1 MTRKARRPDP
11 KASGPVAGKSAGK
24 PTRSAPAPTAAA
36 PRAAP
41 PRPLG
46 RRVLGF
52 VARWCAVVAIWIAV
66 AVGAVVG
73 WYAIQ
78 LPPIG
83 QLEDMSRRPTVTVL
97 AADGSMLANY
107 GDLYGT
113 AYAVKDLPSYLPRA
127 VIAIEDRRFYSHF
140 GVDVIGLVRAAWVN
154 HRSGRVVQGGSTLTQ
169 QLAKNLFLTNE
180 RSFKRKIQEVL
191 LALWLEHRYSK
202 DQLLAIY
209 LNRVYLGAG
218 AYGVDAASRLYF
230 GKPATRISL
239 HEAAVLAGLLKAP
252 VRFSPARD
260 PERAAGR
267 ADIVLGAMVDAGF
280 ITPEQAETARGDM
293 VSIAHAAD
301 KRPGHYFADWISD
314 QLPGFVHFGDSD
326 LVVVSTLDPSLQRT
340 AEAQL
345 AATLDADSQRRK
357 ARQAAVVVL
366 GRDGAV
372 RAMVGGRDYGQTQFN
387 RAVTALRQPGSS
399 FKLFTF
405 LAALESG
412 MTPSST
418 VLDAP
423 IRVGGWSPENYEGRY
438 LGEVTLADA
447 LAHSLNSA
455 TVRLIQH
462 VGVHRVIAL
471 ARRLGITT
479 RIPDN
484 MSIALGTSEVSL
496 LELTGAY
503 AAVAGDGIG
512 VWPYGIAEV
521 RDRAG
526 HVLWRRSGSGPGRVL
541 EAETARGADLLL
553 GEVVRRGT
561 GKAAALAVHTAGK
574 TGTTQD
580 YRDAWF
586 VGYAGGL
593 TAGVWFGNDD
603 NSPMDK
609 VTGGDLP
616 AKLWHAI
623 MQPATGGS
631 QSAAAASPG
640 AQP

>member
-1 MTRKARRPDP
+1 
-11 KASGPVAGKSAGK
+11 
-24 PTRSAPAPTAAA
+24 
-36 PRAAP
+36 
-41 PRPLG
+41 
-46 RRVLGF
+46 
-52 VARWCAVVAIWIAV
+52 
-66 AVGAVVG
+66 
-73 WYAIQ
+73 
-78 LPPIG
+78 
-83 QLEDMSRRPTVTVL
+83 
-97 AADGSMLANY
+97 
-107 GDLYGT
+107 
-113 AYAVKDLPSYLPRA
+113 
-127 VIAIEDRRFYSHF
+127 
-140 GVDVIGLVRAAWVN
+140 
-154 HRSGRVVQGGSTLTQ
+154 
-169 QLAKNLFLTNE
+169 
-180 RSFKRKIQEVL
+180 
-191 LALWLEHRYSK
+191 
-202 DQLLAIY
+202 
-209 LNRVYLGAG
+209 
-218 AYGVDAASRLYF
+218 
-230 GKPATRISL
+230 
-239 HEAAVLAGLLKAP
+239 
-252 VRFSPARD
+252 VRFSPAHD
-260 PERAAGR
+260 PERAAAR
-267 ADIVLGAMVDAGF
+267 ADTVLTAMVDAGF
-280 ITPEQAETARGDM
+280 VGADQAEAARHDM

-301 KRPGHYFADWISD
+301 KRPGHYFADWIAD
-314 QLPGFVHFGDSD
+314 QLPGFISYGDRD
-326 LVVVSTLDPSLQRT
+326 LVVVTTLDPPLQRA
-340 AEAQL
+340 AEQQV
-345 AATLDADSQRRK
+345 ATLLDADSQRRK

-372 RAMVGGRDYGQTQFN
+372 RALIGGRDYGQTQFN
-387 RAVTALRQPGSS
+387 RAVAALRQPGSS

-423 IRVGGWSPENYEGRY
+423 IRVGGWAPDNYEGRY
-438 LGEVTLADA
+438 MGEVTLADA

-462 VGVHRVIAL
+462 VGAHRVTAL

-479 RIPDN
+479 PIPDN
-484 MSIALGTSEVSL
+484 LSIALGTSEVSL

-503 AAVAGDGIG
+503 AAVASDGIG

-526 HVLWRRSGSGPGRVL
+526 HVLWRRAGSGPGRVL
-541 EAETARGADLLL
+541 EPAVTRDADLLL

-561 GKAAALAVHTAGK
+561 GKAAALSIHTAGK

-623 MQPATGGS
+623 MQSATGAN
-631 QSAAAASPG
+631 QSAEAASDRH
-640 AQP
+640 